1 MTLDRGRRDALK
13 LILAGAA
20 GAAAGPF
27 LLRGPLGDA
36 HAAPEVRGAGKPVV
50 VRARRAGW
58 TAADGTVAPEVA
70 FAPLG
75 AALARAAGEKTP
87 VDAMRKLF
95 RPSDIVAL
103 KVNCIAGKGLSPQP
117 RLVQQ
122 LAEWLIA
129 AGVPARQVVIW
140 DRTSRELKNAGFA
153 ETGGVRVVGTDDA
166 YEAAPR
172 EWGAGGS
179 CFAKLLANEVTALI
193 NVGVLKDHGMAGVSH
208 GLKNWYG
215 AIHNPNKYHDDGC
228 NPYIPDL
235 AASPLIAKKLRL
247 TVVDGTIGQCNAGPG
262 RSPKWTWPWGGALV
276 STDPVAI
283 DALGWRE
290 IEAQRKVMG
299 LKSLTDEGRAPRY
312 IAAAAKKGLGVAE
325 LERVEVVDA

>member
-1 MTLDRGRRDALK
+1 MTLDRGRREALR
-13 LILAGAA
+13 LILAGTA

-36 HAAPEVRGAGKPVV
+36 WAAPEVKGASKPVV
-50 VRARRAGW
+50 ARARRPGW
-58 TAADGTVAPEVA
+58 TGADGAVVPDVALAA
-70 FAPLG
+70 FG
-75 AALARAAGEKTP
+75 AAVARVAGEKTP
-87 VDAMRKLF
+87 VDAMKKLF
-95 RPSDIVAL
+95 KPTDVVGL

-122 LAEWLIA
+122 LAGWLIA
-129 AGVPARQVVIW
+129 AGVPAGQIVIW
-140 DRTSRELKNAGFA
+140 DRTSRELKNAGFV

-166 YEAAPR
+166 YEATPR

-179 CFAKLLANEVTALI
+179 CYAKLLVDQVTALI
-193 NVGVLKDHGMAGVSH
+193 NVGVLKDHGLAGVSH
-208 GLKNWYG
+208 GMKNWYG

-235 AASPLIAKKLRL
+235 AASSPIAKKLRL
-247 TVVDGTIGQCNAGPG
+247 TVVDGTIGQCNGGPG
-262 RSPKWTWPWGGALV
+262 RSPKWAWPWGGVLV

-290 IEAQRKVMG
+290 IEEQRKVVG
-299 LKSLTDEGRAPRY
+299 LKSLTEEKRAPRY
-312 IAAAAKKGLGVAE
+312 IAAAAKLGLGVAD
-325 LERVEVVDA
+325 LERVEVVEA

>member
-1 MTLDRGRRDALK
+1 V
-13 LILAGAA
+13 
-20 GAAAGPF
+20 
-27 LLRGPLGDA
+27 LRGPLGDGV
-36 HAAPEVRGAGKPVV
+36 AAPEVKGAGKPVV
-50 VRARRAGW
+50 VRARRPGW
-58 TAADGTVAPEVA
+58 TAADGTVVPEVA
-70 FAPLG
+70 LAALG
-75 AALARAAGEKTP
+75 AAVARAAGEKTP
-87 VDAMRKLF
+87 VDAMKKLVK
-95 RPSDIVAL
+95 PTDVVAL

-140 DRTSRELKNAGFA
+140 DRTSRELKSAGFA

-166 YEAAPR
+166 YEDAPR

-179 CFAKLLANEVTALI
+179 CFAKLLVNEVTALI
-193 NVGVLKDHGMAGVSH
+193 NVGVLKDHGLAGVSH
-208 GLKNWYG
+208 GMKNWYG
-215 AIHNPNKYHDDGC
+215 AIHNPNKYHDEGC

-235 AASPLIAKKLRL
+235 AASSVITSRLKL

-262 RSPKWTWPWGGALV
+262 RSPKWAWPYGGALV

-299 LKSLTDEGRAPRY
+299 LKSLAEEGRPPRY
-312 IAAAAKKGLGVAE
+312 IAAAAKKGLGVAD
-325 LERVEVVDA
+325 LDRVEVVEA